1 MERSFR
7 DPASKT
13 KIKQLKDELTQK
25 ENQVTQLKYQTVANK
40 EIALNAQLNSES
52 SMAQIANDLAQLQQS
67 LKIGKKICEFE
78 SYHQ

>member
-1 MERSFR
+1 M
-7 DPASKT
+7 
-13 KIKQLKDELTQK
+13 
-25 ENQVTQLKYQTVANK
+25 TQLKYQTVANK